1 MAPITVVMG
10 VALVGVGLVGFIA
23 TGSSHPTALIP
34 AGLGL
39 IFIILGVLAF
49 KDNLRKHTM
58 HAAAALGLLAFGF
71 TAYMGLPKLIT
82 MLNGGAVERPVA
94 VVSQVTTAAL
104 CLVYV
109 ALCVNSFIAAR
120 RRRGA

>member
-1 MAPITVVMG
+1 MG